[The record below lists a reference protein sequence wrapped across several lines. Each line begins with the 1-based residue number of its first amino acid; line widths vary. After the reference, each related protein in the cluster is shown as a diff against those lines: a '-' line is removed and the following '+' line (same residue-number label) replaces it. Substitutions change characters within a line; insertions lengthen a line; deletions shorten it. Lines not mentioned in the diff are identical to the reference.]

1 MNYNLELVKK
11 YLDES
16 DFEALNNI
24 LYAIMNSDEH
34 TLEDLSILELLS
46 DDPRIDKESAQVV
59 KEYSNKVVEE
69 LKEKQIL
76 ETEEIKEEAIEEE
89 KKKEEVVT
97 PLVEE
102 PNKLEEV
109 EPITNNSK
117 PISEEDAKRN
127 KYEEEYKAY
136 LSSKFILYGLT
147 IKELSFDKSEPHI
160 TFDNTKEAKNV
171 IDNLMLN
178 LYQNA
183 KDIPNLGFDLTKLWT
198 TGEEFFT
205 VSLASGQPLNNN
217 SIMDMFQ
224 NVEKIVDNTEKNKN
238 YEELLPSN
246 LQNMKALYSGHT
258 PDVPNENF
266 RIGYVNVNG
275 EDNFYVVS
283 SSKEKS
289 IRLTEEMGFV
299 PRPIEKSNVVAI
311 NTENQNT
318 EKIGVVSEDLSTALK
333 KEPPEKA
340 KVYTLKPNPRNVSVP
355 NAAYSNIKNI
365 ILIIVLVIAVII
377 AVSVMTLRG

>member
-1 MNYNLELVKK
+1 MKYNLELVKK

-24 LYAIMNSDEH
+24 LYAIMNKGEH
-34 TLEDLSILELLS
+34 TLEDLTILEFLS
-46 DDPRIDKESAQVV
+46 DDPRINKESAQVV

-76 ETEEIKEEAIEEE
+76 EAEEIKEEAVEEE

-102 PNKLEEV
+102 PNKLEEA

-117 PISEEDAKRN
+117 PISEEDVKRN

-205 VSLASGQPLNNN
+205 VSLAFGQPLNNN
-217 SIMDMFQ
+217 SIMNMFQ
-224 NVEKIVDNTEKNKN
+224 NVEKIVDNTEKDKN

-275 EDNFYVVS
+275 KDNFYVVS

-289 IRLTEEMGFV
+289 IRLTEEMGFI
-299 PRPIEKSNVVAI
+299 PRTIGESNVVSI
-311 NTENQNT
+311 DTGKQNP
-318 EKIGVVSEDLSTALK
+318 EKIDAVSEDLSTTLK
-333 KEPPEKA
+333 KEPP

-355 NAAYSNIKNI
+355 NAAYSNLKNI
-365 ILIIVLVIAVII
+365 TLIIVLVIAVII

>member
-1 MNYNLELVKK
+1 MKYNLEIVKK

-24 LYAIMNSDEH
+24 LYAIMNKGEH
-34 TLEDLSILELLS
+34 TLEDLTILEFLS
-46 DDPRIDKESAQVV
+46 DDPRINKESAQVV

-76 ETEEIKEEAIEEE
+76 EAEEIKEEAVEEE

-117 PISEEDAKRN
+117 PISEEETKRN

-224 NVEKIVDNTEKNKN
+224 NVEKIVDNTEKDKN

-289 IRLTEEMGFV
+289 IRLTEEMGFI
-299 PRPIEKSNVVAI
+299 PRTIGESNVVSI
-311 NTENQNT
+311 DTGKQNP
-318 EKIGVVSEDLSTALK
+318 EKIDAVSEDLSTALK

>member
-1 MNYNLELVKK
+1 MKYNLELVKK

-24 LYAIMNSDEH
+24 LYAIMNKGEH
-34 TLEDLSILELLS
+34 TLEDLTILEFLS

-76 ETEEIKEEAIEEE
+76 EAEEIKEEAVEEE

-224 NVEKIVDNTEKNKN
+224 NVEKIVDNTEKDKN

-289 IRLTEEMGFV
+289 IRLTEEMGFI
-299 PRPIEKSNVVAI
+299 PRTIGESNVVSI
-311 NTENQNT
+311 DTGKQNP
-318 EKIGVVSEDLSTALK
+318 EKIDAVSEDLSTALK

>member
-1 MNYNLELVKK
+1 MKYNLELVKK

-34 TLEDLSILELLS
+34 TLEDLTILEFLS
-46 DDPRIDKESAQVV
+46 DDPRINKESAQIV

-76 ETEEIKEEAIEEE
+76 EAEEIKEEAVEEE

-224 NVEKIVDNTEKNKN
+224 NVEKIVDNTEKDKN

-246 LQNMKALYSGHT
+246 LQNMKALYSGHM

-289 IRLTEEMGFV
+289 IRLTEEMGFI
-299 PRPIEKSNVVAI
+299 PRTIGESNVVSI
-311 NTENQNT
+311 DTGKQNP
-318 EKIGVVSEDLSTALK
+318 EKIDAVSEDLSTALK

>member
-1 MNYNLELVKK
+1 MKYNLEIVKK

-24 LYAIMNSDEH
+24 LYAIMNKGEH
-34 TLEDLSILELLS
+34 TLEDLTILEFLS
-46 DDPRIDKESAQVV
+46 DDPRINKESAQIV

-76 ETEEIKEEAIEEE
+76 EAEEIKEEAVEEE

-117 PISEEDAKRN
+117 PISEEEAKRN

-224 NVEKIVDNTEKNKN
+224 NVEKIVDNTEKDKN

-289 IRLTEEMGFV
+289 IRLTEEMGFI
-299 PRPIEKSNVVAI
+299 PRTIGESNVVSI
-311 NTENQNT
+311 DTGNQNP
-318 EKIGVVSEDLSTALK
+318 EKIDAVSEDLSTALK

>member
-1 MNYNLELVKK
+1 MKYNLELVKK

-24 LYAIMNSDEH
+24 LYAIMNKGDH
-34 TLEDLSILELLS
+34 TLEDLTILEFLS
-46 DDPRIDKESAQVV
+46 DDPRINKESAQVV
-59 KEYSNKVVEE
+59 KENSNKVVEE

-76 ETEEIKEEAIEEE
+76 EAEEIKEEAVEEE

-117 PISEEDAKRN
+117 PISEEEAKRN

-205 VSLASGQPLNNN
+205 VSLATGQPLNNN

-224 NVEKIVDNTEKNKN
+224 NVEKIVDNTEKDKN

-246 LQNMKALYSGHT
+246 LQNMKALYSGHM

-289 IRLTEEMGFV
+289 IRLTEEMGFI
-299 PRPIEKSNVVAI
+299 PRTIGESNVVSI
-311 NTENQNT
+311 DTGKQNP
-318 EKIGVVSEDLSTALK
+318 EKIDAVSEDLSTALK

-355 NAAYSNIKNI
+355 NAAYSNLKNI

>member
-1 MNYNLELVKK
+1 MKYNLELVKK

-24 LYAIMNSDEH
+24 LYAIMNKGEH
-34 TLEDLSILELLS
+34 TLEDLTILEFLS
-46 DDPRIDKESAQVV
+46 DDPRINKESAQVV
-59 KEYSNKVVEE
+59 KKYSNKVVEE

-76 ETEEIKEEAIEEE
+76 EAEEIKEEAVEEE

-224 NVEKIVDNTEKNKN
+224 NVEKIVDNTEKDKN

-289 IRLTEEMGFV
+289 IRLTEEMGFI
-299 PRPIEKSNVVAI
+299 PRTIGESNVVSI
-311 NTENQNT
+311 DTGKQNP
-318 EKIGVVSEDLSTALK
+318 EKIDAVSEDLSTAVK
-333 KEPPEKA
+333 KEPSVQA

-365 ILIIVLVIAVII
+365 TLIIVLVIAVII

>member
-1 MNYNLELVKK
+1 MKYNLELVKK

-34 TLEDLSILELLS
+34 TLEDLTILEFLS
-46 DDPRIDKESAQVV
+46 DDPRINKESAQVV

-76 ETEEIKEEAIEEE
+76 KTEE
-89 KKKEEVVT
+89 KKPEEVVT

-117 PISEEDAKRN
+117 PISEEETKRN

-224 NVEKIVDNTEKNKN
+224 NVEKIVDNTEKDKN

-246 LQNMKALYSGHT
+246 LQNMKALYSGHM

-289 IRLTEEMGFV
+289 IRLTEEMGFI
-299 PRPIEKSNVVAI
+299 PRTIGESNVVSI
-311 NTENQNT
+311 DTGKQNP
-318 EKIGVVSEDLSTALK
+318 EKIDAVSEDLSTALK

>member
-1 MNYNLELVKK
+1 MKYNLELVKK

-24 LYAIMNSDEH
+24 LYAIMNKGEH
-34 TLEDLSILELLS
+34 TLEDLTILEFLS
-46 DDPRIDKESAQVV
+46 DDPRINKESAQVV

-76 ETEEIKEEAIEEE
+76 EAEEIKEEAVEEE

-117 PISEEDAKRN
+117 PISEEEAKRN

-224 NVEKIVDNTEKNKN
+224 NVEKIVDNTEKDKN

-289 IRLTEEMGFV
+289 IRLTEEMGFI
-299 PRPIEKSNVVAI
+299 PRTIGESNVVSI
-311 NTENQNT
+311 DTGKQNP
-318 EKIGVVSEDLSTALK
+318 EKIDAVSEDLSTAVK
-333 KEPPEKA
+333 KEPSVQA

-365 ILIIVLVIAVII
+365 TLIIVLVIAVII

>member
-1 MNYNLELVKK
+1 MKYNLELVKK
-11 YLDES
+11 YLDEA

-34 TLEDLSILELLS
+34 TLEDLSILEFLS

-89 KKKEEVVT
+89 KEKEEVVT

-224 NVEKIVDNTEKNKN
+224 NVEKIVDNTEKDKN

-289 IRLTEEMGFV
+289 IRLTEEMGFI
-299 PRPIEKSNVVAI
+299 PRTIGESNVVSI
-311 NTENQNT
+311 DTGKQNP
-318 EKIGVVSEDLSTALK
+318 EKIDAVSEDLSTAVK

>member
-1 MNYNLELVKK
+1 MKYNLELVKK
-11 YLDES
+11 YLNES

-34 TLEDLSILELLS
+34 TLEDLSILEFLS

-89 KKKEEVVT
+89 KEKEEVVT

-127 KYEEEYKAY
+127 KYEEEYKSY

-224 NVEKIVDNTEKNKN
+224 NVEKIVDNTEKDKN

-299 PRPIEKSNVVAI
+299 PRTIGKSNIVSI
-311 NTENQNT
+311 DTGKQNT

>member
-1 MNYNLELVKK
+1 MKYNLELVKK

-34 TLEDLSILELLS
+34 TLEDLTILEFLS

-76 ETEEIKEEAIEEE
+76 EAEEIKEEVVEEE

-224 NVEKIVDNTEKNKN
+224 NVEKIVDNTEKDKN

-289 IRLTEEMGFV
+289 IRLTEEMGFI
-299 PRPIEKSNVVAI
+299 PRTIGESNVVSI
-311 NTENQNT
+311 DTGNQNP
-318 EKIGVVSEDLSTALK
+318 EKIDAVSEDLSTALK

-355 NAAYSNIKNI
+355 NAAYSNLKNI